1 MLGLGLGLQ
10 RSKTS
15 TKPIYKNLVNLV
27 RNGKFEGDTGWS
39 AVDVEYFTTSNN
51 TGFFKATSYRGG
63 IRIKLAQALEK
74 GSTYF
79 MRAKIKANSDKVT
92 LQIDGTNKAAHSGNG
107 EFEYVYRKFVWTHS
121 SGNWGVRIRDERDTE
136 QDEIQVTEV
145 MLVKLEGELANM
157 TAEVLHNILPYIS

>member
-92 LQIDGTNKAAHSGNG
+92 LSIDGAYWIAHSGNG
-107 EFEYVYRKFVWTHS
+107 EFEYMYRKLVWEYTPYP
-121 SGNWGVRIRDERDTE
+121 GVQIRDERDTE